1 MLKHYF
7 EKYRQFIPLICI
19 AFLILIIAIFAVNMV
34 TADHSV
40 TINEPPVNALEVTD
54 EGEEDIAPVPD
65 IADHVFVEVKGA
77 VKNPGVY
84 EVPVDARVTNVL
96 TMAAVLDSADLLT
109 VNQSEKV
116 RDEMVIYVP
125 AAGEIEEGALVTSVE
140 TAEEEVQVNINTASI
155 DELTQLNGIGEK
167 KAQLILDYR
176 DENGL
181 FMTKEDLMNISG
193 IGEKTFDSLEPYIT
207 ID

>member
-40 TINEPPVNALEVTD
+40 TINEPPVNALEVAD
-54 EGEEDIAPVPD
+54 EGGEDIAPVPD
-65 IADHVFVEVKGA
+65 IADHVFVEVRGA

-84 EVPVDARVTNVL
+84 EVPVDARVTDVL
-96 TMAAVLDSADLLT
+96 SMAAVWDGADLLT
-109 VNQSEKV
+109 VNKSETV
-116 RDEMVIYVP
+116 SDEMVLYVP
-125 AAGEIEEGALVTSVE
+125 AGGEAAEGALLTSLA
-140 TAEEEVQVNINTASI
+140 TAEEEVELNIDTASI
-155 DELTQLNGIGEK
+155 DELTQLHGIGEK
-167 KAQLILDYR
+167 KAQLIFDYR

-193 IGEKTFDSLEPYIT
+193 S
-207 ID
+207 

>member
-40 TINEPPVNALEVTD
+40 TINGPPVSGLEVTD
-54 EGEEDIAPVPD
+54 EGDEDIAAAPD
-65 IADHVFVEVKGA
+65 IADHVFGEVKGA

-96 TMAAVLDSADLLT
+96 AM
-109 VNQSEKV
+109 
-116 RDEMVIYVP
+116 
-125 AAGEIEEGALVTSVE
+125 
-140 TAEEEVQVNINTASI
+140 
-155 DELTQLNGIGEK
+155 
-167 KAQLILDYR
+167 
-176 DENGL
+176 
-181 FMTKEDLMNISG
+181 
-193 IGEKTFDSLEPYIT
+193 
-207 ID
+207 

>member
-40 TINEPPVNALEVTD
+40 TINEPPVNALQMTD

-84 EVPVDARVTNVL
+84 EVPVDVRVTNVL
-96 TMAAVLDSADLLT
+96 SMAEGLESADLLMVDT
-109 VNQSEKV
+109 SE
-116 RDEMVIYVP
+116 
-125 AAGEIEEGALVTSVE
+125 
-140 TAEEEVQVNINTASI
+140 
-155 DELTQLNGIGEK
+155 
-167 KAQLILDYR
+167 
-176 DENGL
+176 
-181 FMTKEDLMNISG
+181 
-193 IGEKTFDSLEPYIT
+193 
-207 ID
+207 